1 MPQTAEFYDAES
13 AQLVTGKVLEG
24 SPDAGGSELRPGAFP
39 GARIPGLRVLCGNKA
54 HEAQT
59 AASCLLQPQSGDTV
73 LLACLEDGTHVVLA
87 VLFRVGEARLRLPER
102 STLEC
107 AGGLTVRCA
116 DSLDLQ
122 SGRTMRLHT
131 EDLGVAAKACDL
143 RVLSLKTLAD
153 TVDMCCGTLSSYGKH
168 ALSVF
173 SSLTQCLG
181 SSRRVVEG
189 EDETRAGGSTLIV
202 EENAV
207 VMSKNKLSLAEET
220 ARTDAKLIQLG

>member
-1 MPQTAEFYDAES
+1 MAQTAELLYDTG
-13 AQLVTGKVLEG
+13 AQLVTGSVLE
-24 SPDAGGSELRPGAFP
+24 SPPGAEGGS
-39 GARIPGLRVLCGNKA
+39 GLRVLCGNRAIEA
-54 HEAQT
+54 HT

-73 LLACLEDGTHVVLA
+73 LLACLEDETHVVLA
-87 VLFRVGEARLRLPER
+87 VLFRVGDARLRLPDR

-107 AGGLTVRCA
+107 AGALTVRCA

-122 SGRTMRLHT
+122 SGRAMRLQA
-131 EDLGVAAKACDL
+131 EDMGVTAKACDL

-153 TVDMCCGTLSSYGKH
+153 SVDMCCGTLYHYGKH

-173 SSLTQCLG
+173 ASLTQCLG

-189 EDETRAGGSTLIV
+189 EDETRAGSSTVIV
-202 EENAV
+202 EENAT
-207 VMSKNKLSLAEET
+207 VMSKNKLTLAEET